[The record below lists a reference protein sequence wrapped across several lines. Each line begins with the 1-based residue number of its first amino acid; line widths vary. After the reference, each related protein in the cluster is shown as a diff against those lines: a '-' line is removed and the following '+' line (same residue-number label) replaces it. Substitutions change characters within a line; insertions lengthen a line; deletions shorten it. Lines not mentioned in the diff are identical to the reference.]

1 MKKLIYLVLF
11 VLIAGVSVSCSE
23 ENIEPQSGNGGA
35 GEVQKY

>member
-1 MKKLIYLVLF
+1 MKKLIFAILF
-11 VLIAGVSVSCSE
+11 VLTAGVAVSCSE